1 MTCFGAWYNN
11 RHMDTSQKEEVK
23 ALRGLLSRMDR
34 GGKCIPCRIVFFFS
48 LIVFIGV
55 VVFLLIAQVR
65 TQSVLTPVPPE
76 LTVQLTPEQ
85 YSQELLR
92 LEAVFKDHNS
102 PLLYGNPMS
111 PSSATSSSLPVQ
123 HQ

>member
-65 TQSVLTPVPPE
+65 TQSALTPVSPE
-76 LTVQLTPEQ
+76 LAPHLTPQQ
-85 YSQELLR
+85 YAQELLR
-92 LEAVFKDHNS
+92 LEATFRDPQS
-102 PLLYGNPMS
+102 PMLSQDLPPAL
-111 PSSATSSSLPVQ
+111 PSQPSSLPVTAQ
-123 HQ
+123 

>member
-1 MTCFGAWYNN
+1 
-11 RHMDTSQKEEVK
+11 MDTSQKEEVK

-55 VVFLLIAQVR
+55 VVFLLVGQIR
-65 TQSVLTPVPPE
+65 EQSALTPVPPE

-92 LEAVFKDHNS
+92 LEAVFKDHDS
-102 PLLYGNPMS
+102 PLLYGNPMA
-111 PSSATSSSLPVQ
+111 PTSSGTPSASLSTQ
-123 HQ
+123 HP